1 MKSTKH
7 NGSIEVFEAR
17 LKNGG
22 LLNAQDAKDYA
33 DGKKQLRTDELYLRK
48 QLTGTT
54 GIIAVINE
62 TDVQKTCVTN
72 LSKGSVPVEKN
83 LIIDKLAVRFGF
95 TTANID
101 AALVA
106 YSNAVWNI
114 GDEDLDAGAVATGAS
129 VAARRI
135 PASLQNAE
143 YVLTVDDVILDA
155 GRISDFLT
163 TNIVS
168 DSVDG
173 AHKNF
178 KELEWPIFML
188 ADKRVRF
195 DLKFPDGATALA
207 GYVYIEIVAKGLG
220 LTKRIGL

>member
-1 MKSTKH
+1 MKSTKN
-7 NGSIEVFEAR
+7 NGMIEVFEAR
-17 LKNGG
+17 LEKG
-22 LLNAQDAKDYA
+22 LLSKQDASDYA
-33 DGKKQLRTDELYLRK
+33 EGKKQLRTDELFLRK

-62 TDVQKTCVTN
+62 NDVQKTCVTN

-83 LIIDKLAVRFGF
+83 LIIDKVAVRLGYSA
-95 TTANID
+95 TNVD

-106 YSNAVWNI
+106 YSNAVFAIN
-114 GDEDLDAGAVATGAS
+114 DEDFDGGTTATGAS

-135 PASLQNAE
+135 PVSIQNAE
-143 YVLTVDDVILDA
+143 YVLSVDEVILES
-155 GRISDFLT
+155 GRLSEFLT

-173 AHKNF
+173 ADKNF
-178 KELEWPIFML
+178 KQLEWPVFML

-195 DLKFPDGATALA
+195 DLKFPDNAPALT
-207 GYVYIEIVAKGLG
+207 GFWYIEIVAKGLG
-220 LTKRIGL
+220 LTKRVGL